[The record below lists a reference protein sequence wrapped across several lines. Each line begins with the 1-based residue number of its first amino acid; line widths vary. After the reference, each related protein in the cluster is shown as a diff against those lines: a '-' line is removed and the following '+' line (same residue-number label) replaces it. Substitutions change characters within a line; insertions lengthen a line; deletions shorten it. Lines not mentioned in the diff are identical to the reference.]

1 MICSV
6 ITRPQWWGRD
16 LKLRGKSC
24 LPVPGLRAPPTPTME
39 PSSFHGLKGSQDR
52 GVQGPDQAK
61 AEDRAGPAFLG
72 PPDLWLWTH
81 LHPAAC
87 PPGWQPPGLLPD
99 AISIVINKAGSLL
112 MGVINGIE

>member
-1 MICSV
+1 
-6 ITRPQWWGRD
+6 
-16 LKLRGKSC
+16 
-24 LPVPGLRAPPTPTME
+24 ME

-72 PPDLWLWTH
+72 PPYLWLWTH

-99 AISIVINKAGSLL
+99 AISIIINKAGSLL